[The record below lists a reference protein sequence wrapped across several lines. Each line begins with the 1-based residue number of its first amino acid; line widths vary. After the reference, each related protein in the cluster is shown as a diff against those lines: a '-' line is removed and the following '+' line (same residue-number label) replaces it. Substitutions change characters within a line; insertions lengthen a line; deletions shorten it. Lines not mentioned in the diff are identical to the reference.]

1 MRSKNGVIAIGIIG
15 LLIVVFTLAAFFL
28 LNIEKISMNIFAL
41 AFLLLSEVVLCSGL
55 IGLRFTNENR
65 SAVFLKAGV
74 STSLSLYF
82 AATLI
87 TVLLAGNYIKK
98 LNTFI
103 LIELAVI
110 VLFAIVTISIVVW
123 SRSVSHQNEEDMAK
137 VGTNEPK
144 RGGF

>member
-15 LLIVVFTLAAFFL
+15 LIVVIFTLAAFFL
-28 LNIEKISMNIFAL
+28 LDIEKISMNIFAL

-55 IGLRFTNENR
+55 IGLRFADENR

>member
-15 LLIVVFTLAAFFL
+15 LIVVIFTLAAFFL
-28 LNIEKISMNIFAL
+28 LDIEKISMNIFAL

-55 IGLRFTNENR
+55 IGLRFADENR

-87 TVLLAGNYIKK
+87 TVFLAGNYIKK